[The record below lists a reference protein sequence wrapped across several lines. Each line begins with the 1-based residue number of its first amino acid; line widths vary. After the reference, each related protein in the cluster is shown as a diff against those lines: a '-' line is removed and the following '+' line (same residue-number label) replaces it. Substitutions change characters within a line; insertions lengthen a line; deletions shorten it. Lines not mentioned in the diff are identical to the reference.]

1 MKKVLVTGANGFI
14 GRALC
19 KRLVED
25 RWSVTAAI
33 RQPETTE
40 IDHRIRLV
48 KVRGIDERT
57 NWGRILE
64 GIDIIVHLAA
74 RVHIL
79 SEHAIDPLDA
89 FRRVNVKGT
98 VKLAQKASGAGV
110 RRFIY
115 LSSVKVNGEGNKKAY
130 NEENA
135 PQPED
140 PYGISK
146 MEGEIEVEA
155 ACNASDMEWVAI
167 RPPLVYGAGVKAN
180 FRALMNLVHK
190 RIPLPLATV
199 RNRRSFIYLGNLV
212 DSIITCMTHH
222 AAAGR
227 TYLVSDDRD
236 VSTPELIRLIAASL
250 NTPSYLFPFPPSV
263 LWFVGKLLGK
273 ADTMKRL
280 IGSLSVDISKIKN
293 ELSWQPPFSMES
305 GLMNTAKWYKRG

>member
-1 MKKVLVTGANGFI
+1 MA
-14 GRALC
+14 
-19 KRLVED
+19 
-25 RWSVTAAI
+25 
-33 RQPETTE
+33 
-40 IDHRIRLV
+40 
-48 KVRGIDERT
+48 
-57 NWGRILE
+57 
-64 GIDIIVHLAA
+64 
-74 RVHIL
+74 
-79 SEHAIDPLDA
+79 A

-98 VKLAQKASGAGV
+98 VNLAQKASRAGV

-115 LSSVKVNGEGNKKAY
+115 LSSVKVNGEGDEKAY
-130 NEENA
+130 NEESA

-146 MEGEIEVEA
+146 MEGEIEVRA
-155 ACNASDMEWVAI
+155 VCNASDMEKVVI

-180 FRALMNLVHK
+180 FKALMNMVNK

-212 DSIITCMTHH
+212 DSIITCMTHP
-222 AAAGR
+222 AAAGQ

-263 LWFVGKLLGK
+263 LWLVGKLVGK
-273 ADTMKRL
+273 GDTMKRL
-280 IGSLSVDISKIKN
+280 IGSLSVDISKIQN

-305 GLMNTAKWYKRG
+305 GLMNTSKWYTRG